1 MSARTDTP
9 LLWVGLGNPGSEHA
23 RQRHNIGFMAVDEIA
38 RRHRFS
44 PWRKRFK
51 GEVSEGTIAG
61 RRVWALKPTTYMNLS
76 GDSVQQAASFL
87 KLPLDAI
94 TAFHD
99 ELDLAPGK
107 VRVKKGGGVAGHNGL
122 RDMRRAFANAEFWR
136 VRLGIGHPGH
146 KDAVTGHVLGNFAKQ
161 DQAWLSRLLDAVAD
175 CAPMLAEGRA
185 EDFMTRVAL
194 LTQQEA

>member
-1 MSARTDTP
+1 MPPQDGP

-23 RQRHNIGFMAVDEIA
+23 RQRHNIGFMALDAIA

-51 GEVSEGTIAG
+51 GEVSEGTVAG
-61 RRVWALKPTTYMNLS
+61 RRVWALKPLTYMNAS
-76 GDSVQQAASFL
+76 GDAVQQAASFL
-87 KLPLDAI
+87 KIPPGDV

-122 RDMRRAFANAEFWR
+122 RDMRRAFGNPDFWR

-146 KDAVTGHVLGNFAKQ
+146 KDAVTGHVLGNFAKV
-161 DQAWLSRLLDAVAD
+161 DQAWLEKLLDAVAD
-175 CAPMLAEGRA
+175 AAPMLAEGRA

-194 LTQQEA
+194 LTQEG

>member
-1 MSARTDTP
+1 MPPQDGP

-23 RQRHNIGFMAVDEIA
+23 RQRHNIGFMVLDAIA

-51 GEVSEGTIAG
+51 GEVSEGSIAG
-61 RRVWALKPTTYMNLS
+61 RRVWALKPLTYMNAS
-76 GDSVQQAASFL
+76 GDAVQQAASFL
-87 KLPLDAI
+87 EIPPEDV

-122 RDMRRAFANAEFWR
+122 RDMRRAFGSPEFWR
-136 VRLGIGHPGH
+136 VRMGIGHPGH

-161 DQAWLSRLLDAVAD
+161 DQPWLEKLLDAAAD
-175 CAPMLAEGRA
+175 AAPMLAEGRA

-194 LTQQEA
+194 LTQET